1 MKKKALGLLGI
12 AIAALA
18 LGGCASEGE
27 TPTTNTSTS
36 KRAQT
41 YTVGFEVDGE
51 RIATLRVKEGELITD
66 TIPTPSKEGYRFLGW
81 YLDDTLVDF
90 STYVVNGDV
99 IFTAKFEEVQD
110 EDALN
115 VDDVKEEGK
124 AYYLVLGW
132 WETTGTNDDGS
143 KKYTSYLTRDRV
155 RLFYGNL
162 INYLKASGATDENI
176 AAISFRNYSTDTV
189 SEMGEKVNADAD
201 VDLLIGVG
209 NNINSTAGVA
219 LYNSSNDYKFQTPMS
234 VDASGN
240 SVSRYVACLSTATD
254 LGLSTYDWLKN
265 TDAGIASFV
274 RELSEAEIEAS
285 LVPVTIS
292 LTVTVHGDTDE
303 TTLLDDKDD
312 VVTMPAITIPDGKV
326 FKGFALT
333 EDGEVAL
340 DVAKNATLKYD
351 DLKDLVAEGSSTLD
365 LYPVFEDAPVVEEDL
380 VVYVQVN
387 GSNLTLPEAKLLE
400 ARFKATL
407 TDENVKFNI
416 VEGNANTFKAAVG
429 NDADVVIGGNNPV
442 NTFGTDETGPLADT
456 GAKHFANTRKV
467 IIRDTVAST
476 HKTLAKA
483 LYDFLLEEAPAYELH
498 TTFWHKNNEWVT
510 EAERTAITEGI
521 TSNVETY
528 LAIGEEETLA
538 DKYNVSTT
546 FYTATNTKVA
556 DLCTETK
563 ALRDGKGTDLI
574 VGCGGNVDNDGNM
587 VIVEKK
593 ALGTPF
599 VAASSRYVAL
609 VNDNPLAANAYN
621 TYFVVAEAGE

>member
-1 MKKKALGLLGI
+1 MKKKPLGLLGI
-12 AIAALA
+12 ALVALT
-18 LGGCASEGE
+18 LGACSTGGESPEGE
-27 TPTTNTSTS
+27 KTSAS
-36 KRAQT
+36 KVAQT
-41 YTVGFEVDGE
+41 FTVAFDVEGVRFK
-51 RIATLRVKEGELITD
+51 TLRVKDGETITE
-66 TIPTPSKEGYRFLGW
+66 TIPNPSKEGYRFIGW
-81 YLDDTLVDF
+81 YEGDTLVDL
-90 STYVVNGDV
+90 STYVVHGNV
-99 IFTAKFEEVQD
+99 TFTAKFEEIQD
-110 EDALN
+110 EDVLS

-124 AYYLVLGW
+124 SYYLVLGW
-132 WETTGTNDDGS
+132 WETTGLNDDGS
-143 KKYTSYLTRDRV
+143 KKYTSYLTKDRV

-162 INYLKASGATDENI
+162 INYLKATGASDENI
-176 AAISFRNYSTDTV
+176 ANISFRNYSTDSV
-189 SEMGEKVNADAD
+189 AEMGEKVNADAD

-312 VVTMPAITIPDGKV
+312 VVTMPTITIPEGKI
-326 FKGFALT
+326 FKGFALS

-340 DVAKNATLKYD
+340 EVAKNATLKYD

-416 VEGNANTFKAAVG
+416 IDAKADAFKAAVG
-429 NDADVVIGGNNPV
+429 NDADVVIGGGNPV
-442 NTFGTDETGPLADT
+442 NTFGTDETGPIADT

-483 LYDFLLEEAPAYELH
+483 LYDFLIDEAPSYELH

-510 EAERTAITEGI
+510 EAERTAITAGI
-521 TSNVETY
+521 VDNVETY
-528 LAIGEEETLA
+528 LSVGEEETLA

-609 VNDNPLAANAYN
+609 VNDNPLAVNAYN
-621 TYFVVAEAGE
+621 TYFVTAVSE